1 MELFNVTATIEKLH
15 SDKKG
20 TDYVAIRIPLSS
32 TYCMT
37 YFPKDAEKE
46 IIKNSDLSKSS
57 IDSNINNTINNT
69 SDSVSP
75 FDFA

>member
-1 MELFNVTATIEKLH
+1 MELFNVNATIEKLH

-20 TDYVAIRIPLSS
+20 TDYISIRIPLSS

-46 IIKNSDLSKSS
+46 IIKNSDLNKSNLV
-57 IDSNINNTINNT
+57 DSNK

>member
-20 TDYVAIRIPLSS
+20 TDYIAIRIPLSS

-46 IIKNSDLSKSS
+46 IIKNSDLNNSKE
-57 IDSNINNTINNT
+57 IDSNK